1 MDGAMDRMKLLRKYR
16 EFQEFR
22 ETRSFGDNGA
32 IMRSDFPAL
41 NRILGCSTE
50 VEAEEADEE
59 AEEEEED
66 EEEEEKQEEDV
77 YAELHPGRRVR
88 TYIIGPHNGCHQCV
102 RGEECAYT
110 VDVLDAKSG
119 SETEFSCRV
128 FLVPAQ
134 RAEEWLFSST
144 QGQWQVAADSKAS
157 RLIMVALVGND
168 HENDVSHM
176 KDDISPLVTRFVP
189 LDCRSSGA
197 IDYLTQENRVK
208 IRRTLA
214 LVESFT
220 TGPILVED
228 VAVAPKKSKSRKGS
242 KVELK
247 CYRRLSF
254 RRNPNMIQ
262 SEALLVRNGVA
273 GNCKSRGHCIAE
285 TINDKADSQKAKA
298 AVFEGL
304 NIDYSF
310 LTSEYHEGMIAAF
323 ALIANKMEQWVAS
336 KEQIKVMVLGLGAG
350 LLPMFVHNHIPVNDI
365 QVVELDETIGEIAK
379 NHFGFVEDKRMKLQ
393 IGDGVVAV
401 EAIAAAAASNSQLGP
416 GSTDCRL
423 HVLMVDTDAR
433 DPSNGL
439 SCPAPECLEDSFLWA
454 AKRALLD
461 CGMLI
466 VNVVASAR
474 YYHVY
479 SKDQLKKVFA
489 EVYEI
494 EVEKDVNRV
503 LIAMVQRRRCNE
515 VSNNVKDL
523 SKLKKLCARFSSWDR
538 GPNLVE
544 LIRSMK
550 RLK

>member
-1 MDGAMDRMKLLRKYR
+1 MAGAMDRMELLRRYR

-50 VEAEEADEE
+50 VDAEEANEA

-110 VDVLDAKSG
+110 VDVLDVKSG

-168 HENDVSHM
+168 HQNDVSHM

-214 LVESFT
+214 LIESFT

-285 TINDKADSQKAKA
+285 NINDKAVSQKAKA

-336 KEQIKVMVLGLGAG
+336 KEQ
-350 LLPMFVHNHIPVNDI
+350 
-365 QVVELDETIGEIAK
+365 VVELDETIGEIAK

-401 EAIAAAAASNSQLGP
+401 EAIAAAAASNTQCGP

-474 YYHVY
+474 QYHVY